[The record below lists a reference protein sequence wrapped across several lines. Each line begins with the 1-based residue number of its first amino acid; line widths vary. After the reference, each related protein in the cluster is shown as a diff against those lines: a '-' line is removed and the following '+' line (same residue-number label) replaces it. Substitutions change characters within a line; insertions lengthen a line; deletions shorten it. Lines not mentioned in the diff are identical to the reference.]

1 LYLIPDFPD
10 GGFMSQI
17 VLFAVPPS
25 RLTKKLAGAIA
36 GSLGKPS
43 KMPGLSYGISA
54 KQCKVGSK
62 LAKVPG
68 SVCNGCHALKSNYQ
82 YPSVAAAHQKRLDGL
97 ASISWV
103 DSMVKLI
110 SSSGE
115 AYFRWHD
122 SGDLQSLQHLLD
134 IVRIAEQLPNV
145 SFWLP
150 TKEKGLVYKYRDTFG
165 DFPANLCVRLSAAMV
180 NITAP
185 AYSGNTSTVH
195 TIDAIGSECPAPKQ
209 GNKCLD
215 CRSCWNRDIKNV
227 SYKLH

>member
-1 LYLIPDFPD
+1 MTLTEAKQIT
-10 GGFMSQI
+10 GGLS
-17 VLFAVPPS
+17 
-25 RLTKKLAGAIA
+25 
-36 GSLGKPS
+36 KPS

-54 KQCKVGSK
+54 KQCNVGSK

-68 SVCNGCHALKSNYQ
+68 SVCNGCYALKSNYQ

-97 ASISWV
+97 ESISWV

-134 IVRIAEQLPNV
+134 IVRIAELLPNV

-150 TKEKGLVYKYRDTFG
+150 TKEKAILASAKRAESLTM
-165 DFPANLCVRLSAAMV
+165 ATLSLIA
-180 NITAP
+180 TP
-185 AYSGNTSTVH
+185 WH
-195 TIDAIGSECPAPKQ
+195 LEAIGYPGMAWFIHISPVGLRHSTRKASGSMAKAE
-209 GNKCLD
+209 
-215 CRSCWNRDIKNV
+215 IF
-227 SYKLH
+227 